1 MSTPAALVVGLAL
14 LAANGFF
21 VAAEFALLAARRSR
35 IEQLAAAGQ
44 RRAQSALAGLREL
57 SLMLAGAQLGITAAS
72 LGLGAVAEPAVAH
85 LLEEVLE
92 PLGIPDALLHPI
104 AFAVALSLVV
114 FLHMVVGEMAP
125 KSWAISHPERSALGV
140 APFFRAY
147 VRLFRPFIRFLNT
160 TANAVVRLCGVTPQD
175 ERAMTHSPADL
186 VLLLEESSSQGTLAD
201 THAQLLSRTLRFSGR
216 DALAAM
222 TPRRDIVSVP
232 AHASVDEIERVAA
245 AGGLSRLLV
254 CDGDLDHPVGVVHVR
269 DALVVDDT
277 HRARLRARD
286 LAGPVLATPESH
298 ALDDLL
304 TDMRRHHRHFAVVID
319 ELGVVAGIVTLEDVI
334 EQIIGLRRRIRP
346 APPAHPPR
354 RRDLVARRRHR
365 AARRA
370 GRQHRARA
378 PPRRLGHDRRL
389 RDRHPR
395 PHPRDRRQRPGTRAT
410 PRSPGHGQLRHHR
423 TRHTHRN
430 VTLIDVSAR
439 QAAPDTNKSAA

>member
-201 THAQLLSRTLRFSGR
+201 THAQLLSRTLQLSGR

-304 TDMRRHHRHFAVVID
+304 TDMRRDHRHFAVVID

-334 EQIIGLRRRIRP
+334 EQIIGDFEDESDRPRRRIR
-346 APPAHPPR
+346 R
-354 RRDLVARRRHR
+354 VGETSWLVAGTVRPAELADNTGLVLPHGDWDTIAGYVIATLDRIPEIGDSVQAPGLRLEVR
-365 AARRA
+365 AMDNYAITELA
-370 GRQHRARA
+370 IH
-378 PPRRLGHDRRL
+378 
-389 RDRHPR
+389 
-395 PHPRDRRQRPGTRAT
+395 TET
-410 PRSPGHGQLRHHR
+410 SP
-423 TRHTHRN
+423 
-430 VTLIDVSAR
+430 
-439 QAAPDTNKSAA
+439 

>member
-334 EQIIGLRRRIRP
+334 EQIIGDFEDESDRPRRRIR
-346 APPAHPPR
+346 R
-354 RRDLVARRRHR
+354 VGETSWLVAGTVRPAELADNTGLVLPHGDWDTIAGYVIATLDRIPEIGDSVQAPGLRLEVR
-365 AARRA
+365 AMDNYAITELA
-370 GRQHRARA
+370 IH
-378 PPRRLGHDRRL
+378 
-389 RDRHPR
+389 
-395 PHPRDRRQRPGTRAT
+395 TET
-410 PRSPGHGQLRHHR
+410 SP
-423 TRHTHRN
+423 
-430 VTLIDVSAR
+430 
-439 QAAPDTNKSAA
+439 

>member
-85 LLEEVLE
+85 LLEDVLE

-201 THAQLLSRTLRFSGR
+201 THAQLLSRTLQLSGR

-232 AHASVDEIERVAA
+232 AHASVGEIERLAA

-334 EQIIGLRRRIRP
+334 EQIIGDFEDESDR
-346 APPAHPPR
+346 PR
-354 RRDLVARRRHR
+354 RRVRRVGETSWLVAGTVRPAELADHTGLVLPHGDWDTIAGYVITTLDRIPQIGDSVHAPGLRLEVR
-365 AARRA
+365 AMDNYAITELA
-370 GRQHRARA
+370 IH
-378 PPRRLGHDRRL
+378 
-389 RDRHPR
+389 
-395 PHPRDRRQRPGTRAT
+395 TET
-410 PRSPGHGQLRHHR
+410 SP
-423 TRHTHRN
+423 
-430 VTLIDVSAR
+430 
-439 QAAPDTNKSAA
+439 

>member
-304 TDMRRHHRHFAVVID
+304 TDMRRDHRHFAVVID

-334 EQIIGLRRRIRP
+334 EQIIGDFEDESDRPRRRIR
-346 APPAHPPR
+346 R
-354 RRDLVARRRHR
+354 VGETSWLVAGTVRPAELADNTGLVLPHGDWDTIAGYVIATLDRIPEIGDSVQAPGLRLEVR
-365 AARRA
+365 AMDNYAITELA
-370 GRQHRARA
+370 IH
-378 PPRRLGHDRRL
+378 
-389 RDRHPR
+389 
-395 PHPRDRRQRPGTRAT
+395 TET
-410 PRSPGHGQLRHHR
+410 SP
-423 TRHTHRN
+423 
-430 VTLIDVSAR
+430 
-439 QAAPDTNKSAA
+439 